1 MFSLIIKAII
11 IFVLM
16 ISLYRYNEKI
26 AHGLG
31 IIVAKIN
38 YDLGNLIYLT
48 IKNMRDHLLINAFRI
63 LGIFAVA
70 VLTPFFTIWLVSLY
84 RSYKRKRAEVFWME

>member
-16 ISLYRYNEKI
+16 ILFYRYNEEI
-26 AHGLG
+26 AYGLG
-31 IIVAKIN
+31 TTIAKIH
-38 YDLGNLIYLT
+38 YELGNGIYLT
-48 IKNMRDHLLINAFRI
+48 VINMRDHLLITAFRI